1 MEAFGVVASV
11 ATLASEGLKLSNALH
26 SYYQKVK
33 NAEED
38 VKKVSR
44 DVKSTAVVLRQLEN
58 ILKHDARRNAPR
70 LSMRAPHSSL
80 REFADTSA

>member
-1 MEAFGVVASV
+1 MAEVFGVVASV

-38 VKKVSR
+38 VKKVSK
-44 DVKSTAVVLRQLEN
+44 DVKSTAVVLRQLED
-58 ILKHDARRNAPR
+58 ILRQDARCMASN
-70 LSMRAPHSSL
+70 HFVVFT
-80 REFADTSA
+80 EKNI